1 MITLYDY
8 LPSQNAYKVRLL
20 LSHLRRP
27 YLTKQVAIFDG
38 AGKTE
43 EFLAKSPT
51 GTVPVLELEDG
62 RVLTESNAILGYLA
76 EDTPYLPT
84 DAWERAQVLRWMYF
98 EEDFIQNGLASLRYW
113 TMTGKLARRSAEMIA
128 TKQAVSRKTL
138 RTLDSWLVNRSFLT
152 ESGYTIADMSVFAYV
167 SRADEAGLP
176 LVDYPAVSSWVMR
189 VRGQDGFLDT
199 VYPYSIDPSSGS
211 ELP

>member
-76 EDTPYLPT
+76 EGTPYLPT
-84 DAWERAQVLRWMYF
+84 DAWDRAQVFRWMYF

-113 TMTGKLARRSAEMIA
+113 TMTGKLARRSAETIA
-128 TKQAVSRKTL
+128 AKQAVSRRTL

-152 ESGYTIADMSVFAYV
+152 ESAYTIADLSVFAYV

-176 LVDYPAVSSWVMR
+176 LADYPTVSSWVMR